1 MGRFKL
7 YKKFLGFYK
16 VYCGLKEPLRI
27 LVDEQFLQETNRRC
41 LSLPNLLL
49 KIFNCKSTICI
60 PICIKNN
67 LPSTFNYPPH
77 IIIDCKHISP
87 YSTNLCF
94 NSLLEPFNGKLGT
107 KIPYN
112 YVIATMDQNL
122 IEHYRHTRFPVI
134 TYDKQILKLCSPSP
148 SLKRVY
154 KLSLSRA
161 KDLTPDEKL
170 LAKKAED
177 EFHALMNEENK
188 QIIGMQTHL
197 NSLIKSRKPK
207 GPNPLSNL
215 KKSLY
220 KPQPT
225 SLLSN
230 LKRKIHRGSR
240 GNQKAKKIRKLKSLL
255 IPSSLNDIPSSLND
269 IPSSLNNQP
278 SSL

>member
-27 LVDEQFLQETNRRC
+27 LVDKQFLQETNRRC

-49 KIFNCKSTICI
+49 KIFNCKSTVCI
-60 PICIKNN
+60 TNCIKNN
-67 LPSTFNYPPH
+67 LPSTFDYPQH
-77 IIIDCKHISP
+77 IDIECKHQSP
-87 YSTNLCF
+87 CTTNLCF
-94 NSLLEPFNGKLGT
+94 NSLLEPFKGKLGT

-112 YVIATMDQNL
+112 YVIATMDQSL
-122 IEHYRHTRFPVI
+122 IEQYRHTRFPVI

-148 SLKRVY
+148 SLKRIY
-154 KLSLSRA
+154 KVTLSKA
-161 KDLTPDEKL
+161 KELTHEEKI

-188 QIIGMQTHL
+188 QMTGMQTHL
-197 NSLIKSRKPK
+197 NSLIKSKKPK
-207 GPNPLSNL
+207 GPNPLSIL

-230 LKRKIHRGSR
+230 LNRKVRRGSR
-240 GNQKAKKIRKLKSLL
+240 GNQKAKKIRRFKLKSLL
-255 IPSSLNDIPSSLND
+255 IASSLNETSSSL
-269 IPSSLNNQP
+269 
-278 SSL
+278 